1 MKHVTR
7 AMGMVAW
14 ITAGWWISLSTG
26 AARAE
31 PVTLGQA
38 YALALQQ
45 GEDIRLREETVRQAE
60 DDITRARST
69 VLPQVTL
76 RGNYTRYPEEVGQ
89 FGILQPR
96 TSYGAEAILEQAI
109 FAGGKNRAG
118 LNIAK
123 RNVEAA
129 AADVRLVREQ
139 ILLRVADVFYNV
151 LRAQKNAEIQG
162 RNVERL
168 AEHRR
173 LSELRYK
180 VGEVTESI
188 LLRADAELAGA
199 KAELVARQNDLAIA
213 KRELQLLTNLPDSTE
228 VIEPALPP
236 TASETLDALRA
247 VAREHREDFLKS
259 RLQERIAQDRVA
271 FARGSLFPSVTAEG
285 SYFRRAQDPQTP
297 FFIGESWFVGG
308 RVEFPLFDGG
318 LRRAELRQAKSRLE
332 QGRLTTTRLAEQIDL
347 DVTRAGLSLEAVTR
361 VLESRQDQHRFAA
374 KNFEMV
380 SKQFTFGLATNLD
393 VLDANQT
400 LIEAERDVIAGTY
413 DRHLAILELQ
423 RSAGRFL
430 EEAEHVIP
438 KETM

>member
-1 MKHVTR
+1 MRHMIQT
-7 AMGMVAW
+7 MGMVALVA
-14 ITAGWWISLSTG
+14 AGWLSCS
-26 AARAE
+26 AAEVRAE

-45 GEDIRLREETVRQAE
+45 GEDVRIGEESVRQAKE
-60 DDITRARST
+60 DIIRARST

-76 RGNYTRYPEEVGQ
+76 KGNYTRYPEEVGQ
-89 FGILQPR
+89 FGILQPG
-96 TSYGAEAILEQAI
+96 TSYGAEATLEQEI
-109 FAGGKNRAG
+109 FAGGKNKAG

-123 RNVEAA
+123 RSVEAA

-139 ILLRVADVFYNV
+139 LLLRVAAVFYSV
-151 LRAQKNAEIQG
+151 LRAQKNVEIQT

-188 LLRADAELAGA
+188 LLRAEAELAGA
-199 KAELVARQNDLAIA
+199 RAELVARQNDLAIA
-213 KRELQLLTNLPDSTE
+213 KRELQLLTTLPDSAE
-228 VIEPALPP
+228 VVEPALPQFE
-236 TASETLDALRA
+236 SEALDALRA
-247 VAREHREDFLKS
+247 AAREHREDLIRS
-259 RLQERIAQDRVA
+259 QLQERIAQERVA

-285 SYFRRAQDPQTP
+285 SYSRRAQDPETP

-347 DVTRAGLSLEAVTR
+347 DVTRASLNLEAVTR
-361 VLESRQDQHRFAA
+361 VLQSRQDQHRFAA

-393 VLDANQT
+393 VLDANQA

-430 EEAEHVIP
+430 TEAEQVIP

>member
-1 MKHVTR
+1 MIQI
-7 AMGMVAW
+7 MGRVALVA
-14 ITAGWWISLSTG
+14 AGWLSFS
-26 AARAE
+26 AAEVSAE

-45 GEDIRLREETVRQAE
+45 GEDVRIGEESVRQAKE
-60 DDITRARST
+60 DIIRARST

-76 RGNYTRYPEEVGQ
+76 KGNYTRYPEEVGQ
-89 FGILQPR
+89 FGILQPG
-96 TSYGAEAILEQAI
+96 TSYGAEATLEQAI
-109 FAGGKNRAG
+109 FAGGKNKAG
-118 LNIAK
+118 LSIAK
-123 RNVEAA
+123 RSVQSAT
-129 AADVRLVREQ
+129 ADIRLVREQ
-139 ILLRVADVFYNV
+139 LLLRVAAVFYSV
-151 LRAQKNAEIQG
+151 LRAQKNVEIQT

-188 LLRADAELAGA
+188 LLRAEAELAGA
-199 KAELVARQNDLAIA
+199 GAELVARQNDLAIA
-213 KRELQLLTNLPDSTE
+213 RRELQLLTNLPDSTE
-228 VIEPALPP
+228 VVEPALPQIVP
-236 TASETLDALRA
+236 QALDDLRA
-247 VAREHREDFLKS
+247 AAREHRDDLLKS
-259 RLQERIAQDRVA
+259 QLQERIARDRVA

-285 SYFRRAQDPQTP
+285 SYSRRAQNPETP
-297 FFIGESWFVGG
+297 FFIGESWFIGG

-347 DVTRAGLSLEAVTR
+347 DVTRASLTLEAVTR
-361 VLESRQDQHRFAA
+361 VLQSRQDQHRFAA

-430 EEAEHVIP
+430 TEAEQVIP

>member
-1 MKHVTR
+1 MKQRMNEVG
-7 AMGMVAW
+7 AVAILVIGW
-14 ITAGWWISLSTG
+14 VGLLAASAG
-26 AARAE
+26 AE
-31 PVTLGQA
+31 PVALGQA

-45 GEDIRLREETVRQAE
+45 GEDVRIGEEGVRQAK
-60 DDITRARST
+60 DDIARARSV

-76 RGNYTRYPEEVGQ
+76 KGNYTRHPEEVGQ
-89 FGILQPR
+89 FGILQPE
-96 TSYGAEAILEQAI
+96 TSYGGEATLEQAI
-109 FAGGKNRAG
+109 FAGGKNKAG

-123 RNVEAA
+123 RSVEAA
-129 AADVRLVREQ
+129 STDVRLVRERL
-139 ILLRVADVFYNV
+139 LLRVADVFYRM
-151 LRAQKNAEIQG
+151 LRAQKNVDILT

-168 AEHRR
+168 TEHRR

-188 LLRADAELAGA
+188 LLRAEAELAGA

-213 KRELQLLTNLPDSTE
+213 RRELQLLTNLPDSVE
-228 VIEPALPP
+228 AVEPAIPEIEIP
-236 TASETLDALRA
+236 ELDALRA
-247 VAREHREDFLKS
+247 AAREHREDLLKS
-259 RLQERIAQDRVA
+259 RLQERIAKDRVA
-271 FARGSLFPSVTAEG
+271 FARADLFPSVTAEG
-285 SYFRRAQDPQTP
+285 SYFRRGQDPETP
-297 FFIGESWFVGG
+297 FLIGESWFVGG

-332 QGRLTTTRLAEQIDL
+332 QGRLTTARLAEQIDL
-347 DVTRAGLSLEAVTR
+347 DVTSASLNLEAVTR
-361 VLESRQDQHRFAA
+361 VLQSRQDQHRFAA

-430 EEAEHVIP
+430 PEAERLIP
-438 KETM
+438 KETL